1 MNRKFWLVV
10 VVLMLFT
17 LACGAEETEPA
28 PAAFSGELHW
38 ITPED
43 LVGKL
48 AEGPATVVNFW
59 ASWCGPCRSEAPV
72 LRQAHERYGDQ
83 VRFIGVAVDD
93 TDADARDFIDS
104 YRIPFDNYLGS
115 GGAMMAQY
123 QAFGIPF
130 TVFTDPTGEV
140 LNIHRG
146 IIDEQV
152 LGLWTDELSRFG

>member
-1 MNRKFWLVV
+1 LA
-10 VVLMLFT
+10 LLA
-17 LACGAEETEPA
+17 LACGSEDPA
-28 PAAFSGELHW
+28 PESAAFSGDLVW
-38 ITPED
+38 ITPDE
-43 LVGKL
+43 LVETL

-72 LRQAHERYGDQ
+72 LRRAHDEYGDR

-93 TDADARDFIDS
+93 TSGGAREFIDS
-104 YRIPFDNYLGS
+104 YGIPFDNYLGD
-115 GGAMMAQY
+115 GGAMMGQY

-130 TVFTDPTGEV
+130 TVFTDPAGEI